1 MEITQISG
9 RSCEETTKYHIL
21 DIPKRIGKTINGI
34 KTNRQ
39 LYIQYMFSLGIGSCI
54 SQIILGP
61 LDRIRILCQ
70 TKFISPRLMFTK
82 IIKEQGFA
90 SLWWGNG
97 THIFLLFQSSL
108 VRSGVFL
115 LISKYAGIDQFK
127 YKVTN
132 SNVSDNIIDVLENKE
147 NIDFFENKKSSYL
160 VNKSKNSLLELPSTL
175 NLSNSNLKSNSLAS
189 SFKST
194 PELMV
199 KPAYI
204 VLSSLISIVAC
215 YPLDV
220 VLTVIS
226 TRCNKKKIT
235 RYKDIITRV
244 KHLNNLEYLYFYNK
258 KFSIIDISN
267 RINTKSLSNIRLLY
281 KGFGISLLSLF
292 PFMFISLSTHQILE
306 KIQAIKI
313 IQMRKSQLLSN
324 NYSFLSN
331 PFIYPVSIG
340 IISALTGQL
349 LLHPIDT
356 IRRHHII
363 DSWWSQK
370 VQNSRSQLKLDQS
383 LLNSVKKLI
392 NVPNIKNLYRGSS
405 LHLFKAILQLAIL
418 PTLYSFLSN

>member
-1 MEITQISG
+1 MEATQISG
-9 RSCEETTKYHIL
+9 KSLEETTKYHIL
-21 DIPKRIGKTINGI
+21 DIPKRVGKTINGI

-70 TKFISPRLMFTK
+70 TRFISPRLMFIK
-82 IIKEQGFA
+82 IIKEQGFT

-97 THIFLLFQSSL
+97 THILLLFQSSL
-108 VRSGVFL
+108 VRNGVFL
-115 LISKYAGIDQFK
+115 LISKYTGIDQFK

-132 SNVSDNIIDVLENKE
+132 SNVSDNIIGVIENKE
-147 NIDFFENKKSSYL
+147 NVDFLFPKKSSYL
-160 VNKSKNSLLELPSTL
+160 VSQSEDSLLELSSTS
-175 NLSNSNLKSNSLAS
+175 NLSNSNLKSNSLAFS
-189 SFKST
+189 SRST
-194 PELMV
+194 HELMV
-199 KPAYI
+199 KPTYI
-204 VLSSLISIVAC
+204 ILSSLISIIAC

-226 TRCNKKKIT
+226 TGCNKEII

-244 KHLNNLEYLYFYNK
+244 KHLNNLEYQHLYNK
-258 KFSIIDISN
+258 KSSIIYISN

-292 PFMFISLSTHQILE
+292 PFMFISLNTHQILE

-313 IQMRKSQLLSN
+313 IQMGKSQLLSN
-324 NYSFLSN
+324 NCSFLSN

-356 IRRHHII
+356 VKRHHII
-363 DSWWSQK
+363 DSWWSKK
-370 VQNSRSQLKLDQS
+370 VQNSRFRLKLDQS
-383 LLNSVKKLI
+383 LLNSVKNLI
-392 NVPNIKNLYRGSS
+392 NAPNIKNLYRGSS

-418 PTLYSFLSN
+418 PSLYSFLSN